1 MIGHWPAA
9 GEDFSC
15 LPVRDAR
22 SHTAWC
28 VLKECKLPRVEIS
41 CTQAVV
47 VKIIIA
53 KKVMSKDH
61 VYAAEE
67 YKKNFISC
75 VGGGK
80 GG

>member
-1 MIGHWPAA
+1 VA
-9 GEDFSC
+9 
-15 LPVRDAR
+15 
-22 SHTAWC
+22 
-28 VLKECKLPRVEIS
+28 KECKLPRVEIS

-67 YKKNFISC
+67 HKKNFISC
-75 VGGGK
+75 VREGEGK
-80 GG
+80 GRGVKDVNRRNGLFSGCEEAET